1 MKNLLLLFLIS
12 PFFCFGQTN
21 KTIIVLNQKCQLELE
36 RSIFDKTKH
45 QFEYANKNILIAIDK
60 IPLFGSDGE
69 MPKYVLS
76 NAILKI
82 GNKTYKLQIDN
93 MYNPW
98 FGNSAN
104 ERFFKIESHGNQ
116 SVLKGIFSDGA
127 GTYGAE
133 WIIWGDSSIRTILTQ
148 NEDILFNF
156 FKMN

>member
-1 MKNLLLLFLIS
+1 M
-12 PFFCFGQTN
+12 
-21 KTIIVLNQKCQLELE
+21 ELE
-36 RSIFDKTKH
+36 RSVFNKAKH
-45 QFEYANKNILIAIDK
+45 EFEYVNKNVLIAIDG

-98 FGNSAN
+98 FGNNAN
-104 ERFFKIESHGNQ
+104 GKFFKIENNGNQ
-116 SVLKGIFSDGA
+116 SVLKGVFSDGA

-133 WIIWGDSSIRTILTQ
+133 WLIFGNSSIRTILT
-148 NEDILFNF
+148 NDEDILFKYF
-156 FKMN
+156 EMNQ